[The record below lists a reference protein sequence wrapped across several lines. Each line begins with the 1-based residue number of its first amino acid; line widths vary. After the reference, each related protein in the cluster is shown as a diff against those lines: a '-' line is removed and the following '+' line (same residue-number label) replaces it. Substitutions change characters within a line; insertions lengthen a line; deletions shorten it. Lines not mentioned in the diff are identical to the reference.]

1 MSAKRG
7 PVFTFSFPGEVAR
20 PCPTSGTPLLFHVR
34 CCT

>member
-7 PVFTFSFPGEVAR
+7 PVFTFSFPEEAAC
-20 PCPTSGTPLLFHVR
+20 PCPTSVTQLLFHDR